1 MRKLAKGGSSNE
13 RTIELQENFMTHRKH
28 SHAFGTITLTVTAC
42 LLLWGFQLPVWAG
55 DATQVKPLALRKIMQ
70 ELGRNMQ
77 AITGAI
83 SQEEWVQVVQL
94 APKLLHTPSHRLLK
108 KCASLLTSALM
119 RPSSETL
126 TRRLTRRRWP

>member
-1 MRKLAKGGSSNE
+1 
-13 RTIELQENFMTHRKH
+13 MTHRKH

-42 LLLWGFQLPVWAG
+42 LLLWGFQLPAWLVTLPRLSHWRYARSC
-55 DATQVKPLALRKIMQ
+55 RK
-70 ELGRNMQ
+70 LGRNMQ

-83 SQEEWVQVVQL
+83 SQEEWVQSFSSPQ
-94 APKLLHTPSHRLLK
+94 KLLHTPSHRLLK

-119 RPSSETL
+119 RPSSETW

>member
-42 LLLWGFQLPVWAG
+42 LLLWGFQLPAWAG
-55 DATQVKPLALRKIMQ
+55 DATQVEPLALRKIMQ

-83 SQEEWVQVVQL
+83 SQEEW
-94 APKLLHTPSHRLLK
+94 R
-108 KCASLLTSALM
+108 
-119 RPSSETL
+119 SEE
-126 TRRLTRRRWP
+126 RRVGKECRSRWSPYH